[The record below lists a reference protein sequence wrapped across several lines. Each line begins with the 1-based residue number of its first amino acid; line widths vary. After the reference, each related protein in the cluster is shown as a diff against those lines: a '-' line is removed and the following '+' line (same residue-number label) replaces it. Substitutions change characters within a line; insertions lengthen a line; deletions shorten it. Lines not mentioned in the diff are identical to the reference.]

1 MPSRITATSGCGQP
15 HQALTSIPVEDQT
28 QSTEDAPRTV
38 GDALGTA
45 EDVVGRRVKA
55 LRVARGWSQ
64 QELATRM
71 RDQGQPWRQ
80 TTVAKTE
87 AADRPIRVNEAASL
101 AAVFGITVGD
111 LLTVPIDD
119 YHLASAT
126 VHLAEVRTLAEA
138 AQQRV
143 SELERAHQ
151 YATDQLE
158 EARLEHRRRLAEL
171 QRAQEQYRAEVESAA
186 GRAGDGEQEHQ
197 EAPER

>member
-1 MPSRITATSGCGQP
+1 M
-15 HQALTSIPVEDQT
+15 
-28 QSTEDAPRTV
+28 

-55 LRVARGWSQ
+55 LRLARGWSQ

-71 RDQGQPWRQ
+71 KDQGQPWRQ

-101 AAVFGITVGD
+101 AAVFGITISD

-126 VHLAEVRTLAEA
+126 VQLAEVRALAEA

-151 YATDQLE
+151 HATGQLE
-158 EARLEHRRRLAEL
+158 AARQQHHLALVEL
-171 QRAQEQYRAEVESAA
+171 QRAQEQYQAEVKSAA
-186 GRAGDGEQEHQ
+186 ERAGNGEQEHQ
-197 EAPER
+197 EEAER